1 MLPRTTFPLF
11 YYMCVNS
18 HILSLFTSPRLS
30 VDFRL
35 FFFCYQ
41 DGSNALARFLH
52 PGWKQKSYQTEAYL
66 IMFHV
71 NVYSGLRAMA
81 SVWVLFLDEFT
92 IKGNRTELL
101 RLAFSVCDSTNS
113 ERKKNMPA
121 SEEFYG
127 DCLGFLVSNSLAN
140 PIPISFLVSRRFQ
153 DQCIACEYLASLY
166 YIPFSSGHDEF
177 ITLPIMP
184 IKNQIFFCLF

>member
-1 MLPRTTFPLF
+1 MLPRTTSPLF
-11 YYMCVNS
+11 CYMCVNS
-18 HILSLFTSPRLS
+18 HILSLFTSPHLS

-41 DGSNALARFLH
+41 DGSNAHARFLH

-71 NVYSGLRAMA
+71 NVHSGLRAMA

-113 ERKKNMPA
+113 ERKKI
-121 SEEFYG
+121 
-127 DCLGFLVSNSLAN
+127 CLQVKNFMEIAQSSWFQTLWPILSPFPFQSVEDFRINALHVNIWPVCTIFLFLLDMMSL
-140 PIPISFLVSRRFQ
+140 LH
-153 DQCIACEYLASLY
+153 YL
-166 YIPFSSGHDEF
+166 
-177 ITLPIMP
+177 
-184 IKNQIFFCLF
+184 